1 MREAFKTAFAARNPE
16 FLAKGGRELIVTATV
31 EEISSKFETVEQLL
45 ASFDS
50 PEAVASLNKAYKE
63 AELSPIGENGKPR
76 TLKLSAWIA
85 HAPEPNLNRDA
96 FKEADL
102 QKAVDDGLFQ
112 APYCGM
118 VDYNH
123 DFTAYGAWY
132 SAKYQFDPVAGQY
145 GILAE
150 GFIYAWRYTELADLM
165 LAMQQRQGHIDVSM
179 ACLPSGIEI
188 LTDDEGSYFV
198 LRNPVFFTTS
208 VLDVEPA
215 DTDAR
220 GVGSEDPQQSP
231 SEREQLLSVAAKS
244 AVEHD
249 LTIDTE
255 DNMKIE
261 ELIEALRNVISE
273 ENKAQFAPLFEA
285 FTKLPTVEAEVVRL
299 TDALAVETAKKS
311 EIQTALEAYDTKQDK
326 EWEELVSKVAD
337 LEAKLAEKQVAV
349 ETATAAL
356 ETANV
361 ELEAL
366 KAFKSEIE
374 AKEVEAARVAKRAAR
389 LSELTES
396 ATKIIKTRDE
406 ATQETLYSRWEA
418 MEQAEWEV
426 IRDSLNVAKAET
438 NGRYVAAS
446 LLEGTLA
453 PGGDSKTTKFE
464 IDQFAK

>member
-16 FLAKGGRELIVTATV
+16 FLAKGGREMIVTAKV

-45 ASFDS
+45 ASFES

-76 TLKLSAWIA
+76 TLKLTAWIA
-85 HAPEPNLNRDA
+85 HAPKPNLNRDA

-102 QKAVDDGLFQ
+102 QKAVEDGLFQ

-132 SAKYQFDPVAGQY
+132 SASYQFDTVAGQY

-150 GFIYAWRYTELADLM
+150 GFLYAWRYTELADLM

-188 LTDDEGSYFV
+188 GTDGDGSYYV

-215 DTDAR
+215 DADAR
-220 GVGSEDPQQSP
+220 ALGTEDTTQPS

-244 AVEHD
+244 AVEPD

-261 ELIEALRNVISE
+261 ELIEALRSVISE

-285 FTKLPTVEAEVVRL
+285 FTKLPTVEAEVARL
-299 TDALAVETAKKS
+299 TKELEAVTAKKS
-311 EIQTALEAYDTKQDK
+311 EIQTALEEYEKGQDDDFK
-326 EWEELVSKVAD
+326 ELKAKVAE
-337 LEAKLAEKQVAV
+337 LEGKISEGSVALDAAKTAL
-349 ETATAAL
+349 ETATA
-356 ETANV
+356 

-366 KAFKSEIE
+366 KAFKAEVD

-389 LSELTES
+389 LAELT
-396 ATKIIKTRDE
+396 ADAQKVLNTRDE
-406 ATQETLYSRWEA
+406 ATQNTLWTRWEA
-418 MEQAEWEV
+418 MEQAEWDV
-426 IRDSLNVAKAET
+426 IRDSLNIAKVET
-438 NGRYVAAS
+438 NGRYLTAS

-453 PGGDSKTTKFE
+453 TGGTNKTTKFE

>member
-16 FLAKGGRELIVTATV
+16 FLAKGGRELIVTAQV

-50 PEAVASLNKAYKE
+50 PEAIVNLMLAYKE

-76 TLKLSAWIA
+76 TLKLTAWIA
-85 HAPEPNLNRDA
+85 HAPKPNLNRDA
-96 FKEADL
+96 FNEADL
-102 QKAVDDGLFQ
+102 QKAVENGLFQ

-132 SAKYQFDPVAGQY
+132 SAKYAFDPVAGQQ

-188 LTDDEGSYFV
+188 GTDADGSYYV
-198 LRNPVFFTTS
+198 LRNPIFFTTS
-208 VLDVEPA
+208 VLDVDPA

-220 GVGSEDPQQSP
+220 ALGTEDTQQSP

-244 AVEHD
+244 AVEPD

-255 DNMKIE
+255 DNMKME

-285 FTKLPTVEAEVVRL
+285 FTKLPAVEAEVIRL
-299 TDALAVETAKKS
+299 TNELETAKS
-311 EIQTALEAYDTKQDK
+311 ELIAANSASASEKAVLETKVSELETKLQESSVAAEATKTAL
-326 EWEELVSKVAD
+326 
-337 LEAKLAEKQVAV
+337 
-349 ETATAAL
+349 ETATAEL
-356 ETANV
+356 ET
-361 ELEAL
+361 LR
-366 KAFKSEIE
+366 AFKADID

-389 LSELTES
+389 LAELT
-396 ATKIIKTRDE
+396 ADAQKVIKTRDE
-406 ATQETLYSRWEA
+406 TVQETLWVRWEA

-426 IRDSLNVAKAET
+426 IRDSLNVAKVET
-438 NGRYVAAS
+438 KGRYVAAS
-446 LLEGTLA
+446 LLEGPLA